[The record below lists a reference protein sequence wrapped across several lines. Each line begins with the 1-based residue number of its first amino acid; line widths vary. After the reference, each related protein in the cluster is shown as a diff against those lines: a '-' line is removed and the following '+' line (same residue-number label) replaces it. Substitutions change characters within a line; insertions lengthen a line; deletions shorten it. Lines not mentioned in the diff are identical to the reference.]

1 MNEKKDLIKRKKHR
15 LITETAYDL
24 FMRHGIK
31 RVTIEEICR
40 IAGVSKMTFYKY
52 FSNKNDLAIFVLD
65 SIFTKGENRYHD
77 IMARDIAYSEKVKDI
92 IKMKLE
98 SSKDVSSEMLQDLWH
113 NPIPEVA
120 DYMQKRTQATLKL
133 FLDDMIAAQNKG
145 EIRQDINPHFILYI
159 IGQLQNMTA
168 DEQVT
173 CMYGST
179 QDLVSEMVNFFFYG
193 ILTKEKESA

>member
-1 MNEKKDLIKRKKHR
+1 MNEKKILIKSKKFQK
-15 LITETAYDL
+15 ITETAHDL

-40 IAGVSKMTFYKY
+40 TATVSKMTFYKY

-77 IMARDIAYSEKVKDI
+77 IMAQDRPYSEKVKDI

-113 NPIPEVA
+113 NPVPEVA
-120 DYMQKRTQATLKL
+120 DYMQKRTQATLKQ
-133 FLDDMIAAQNKG
+133 FLDDMIAAQKKG

-168 DEQVT
+168 NEQLIG
-173 CMYGST
+173 MYEST
-179 QDLVSEMVNFFFYG
+179 QALVSEMVNFFFYG
-193 ILTKEKESA
+193 ILMKEKESA